1 MGSTRP
7 ARPRHLRRKS
17 QLWILDSLRLE
28 RRAASKS
35 SVRLAFAIVL
45 LSWFLPGSVP
55 CPSSPS
61 THCTTTTNRLLSY
74 SLSMSIVPRRA
85 GPPSHTYPLYIRYSP
100 PFLVSLS
107 CLFLPWL
114 SFLYFSPR
122 RRLSYLAHYPPHP
135 HSLFIF
141 LFPSS
146 YCITSTVHICAP
158 RSLDHPSSPFLLST
172 VYPIIWHIG
181 VYFLDYVPRY
191 KIHRRPYIVTS
202 YTIDI
207 LHKSYIRP
215 TPRHVAVA
223 SDENILPV
231 WLLNAWCRR

>member
-1 MGSTRP
+1 
-7 ARPRHLRRKS
+7 
-17 QLWILDSLRLE
+17 
-28 RRAASKS
+28 
-35 SVRLAFAIVL
+35 
-45 LSWFLPGSVP
+45 
-55 CPSSPS
+55 
-61 THCTTTTNRLLSY
+61 
-74 SLSMSIVPRRA
+74 MSIVPRRA

-100 PFLVSLS
+100 PFLFPCPAFS
-107 CLFLPWL
+107 CPA

-122 RRLSYLAHYPPHP
+122 RRLSYLAHYPLHP
-135 HSLFIF
+135 HSLFVF
-141 LFPSS
+141 LFPSL

-172 VYPIIWHIG
+172 VYPINPWHIIG
-181 VYFLDYVPRY
+181 IYFLDYVPRY

-223 SDENILPV
+223 SGENILPV
-231 WLLNAWCRR
+231 WFTKRVVSAVTCECRFAWGAQYFLGIGDYLIDGD